1 MQILKLRWN
10 KYNKSEKDILEV
22 TTYMWNLK
30 KSSSKKHKL
39 EQWLPEVEGWRKW
52 RDDSQ
57 RVLTSSYKINR
68 FWGSDA
74 QHGITV
80 NKAILYTRKLLKE
93 QILNVL
99 TTKKKQWLC
108 DQMEVLANT
117 TVVITLQNISIGNQ
131 HTIHLKLI
139 QCYRSIIPQEN

>member
-30 KSSSKKHKL
+30 KSSSKKQKL

-99 TTKKKQWLC
+99 TTKKKQ
-108 DQMEVLANT
+108 
-117 TVVITLQNISIGNQ
+117 
-131 HTIHLKLI
+131 
-139 QCYRSIIPQEN
+139 